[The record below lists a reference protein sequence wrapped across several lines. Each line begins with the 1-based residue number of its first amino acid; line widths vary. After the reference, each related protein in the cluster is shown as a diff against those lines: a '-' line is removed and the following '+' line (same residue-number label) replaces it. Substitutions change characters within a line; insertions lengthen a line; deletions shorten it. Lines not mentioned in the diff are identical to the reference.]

1 MCGRSLSYQLELL
14 RKVLIVM
21 YSPYLSLYLHLSPLT
36 TITADAVY
44 EGIASVLLSRANGL
58 MSRYDQSILQDE
70 EVSTIHVFTIQ

>member
-14 RKVLIVM
+14 RKVQIVM
-21 YSPYLSLYLHLSPLT
+21 YSPYLSLYLHLSPLI